1 MLACGCECLPEG
13 EPPKGAIVLAG
24 EETVKPLSEEE
35 AINFMTTE
43 FGMAA
48 VERVAP
54 GTRIAV
60 TGNAPRQ
67 AFEVMRRCAAFIRL
81 APSLETEAWVLRSD
95 IDGGIWTCELSNSG
109 KREFQAN
116 TRLRTP

>member
-13 EPPKGAIVLAG
+13 EPPKGAIVRTG

-43 FGMAA
+43 FGMVA

-54 GTRIAV
+54 GSRIAV

-67 AFEVMRRCAAFIRL
+67 AFEVIRRCAAFIRL
-81 APSLETEAWVLRSD
+81 TPSLEPEELMLKSD
-95 IDGGIWTCELSNSG
+95 IDGGVWTLELSNSG